1 VIETTPERES
11 WLEDRKTAIG
21 ASDAPPALG
30 ISPWKSKFALWS
42 EKCGLTEGDDLSESE
57 PAEFGIRLERPIAE
71 AFADRTG
78 RTVNLWQP
86 HNFIRDPERH
96 WLGCTPDA
104 VQESDRGE
112 GGVQIKT
119 ASAYKASEWADG
131 PPLIYQVQV
140 QTEMHVAGWDW
151 CSLVVLIG
159 GQKLRWFDIERNDRF
174 INEALL
180 PKLQEFWD
188 SVLTRT
194 PPEVDSSLA
203 TAKILAKLHPDDNGE
218 VLVLPDDADD
228 WAAKLAEA
236 KAAKKAAEEI
246 ESLYSNKL
254 RAAIA
259 DATYGVT
266 MGGTCFSWK
275 TQEASYKAQEARIV
289 KSRVLRTHKSLP
301 KT

>member
-1 VIETTPERES
+1 MSATTPEREA
-11 WLEDRKTAIG
+11 WLEHRRSSIG
-21 ASDAPPALG
+21 ASDAPAALG

-78 RTVNLWQP
+78 RVVNLWPQ
-86 HNFIRDPERH
+86 HNFVRDIERE
-96 WLGCTPDA
+96 WMGCTPDA
-104 VQESDRGE
+104 VQECERGE
-112 GGVQIKT
+112 GGLQIKT
-119 ASAYKASEWADG
+119 ASAFKASEWADG
-131 PPLIYQVQV
+131 PPLIYQVQC
-140 QTEMHVAGWDW
+140 QQEMHVMKWDW
-151 CSLVVLIG
+151 ETLVVLIG
-159 GQKLRWFDIERNDRF
+159 GQKLRWFDIDRNDRF

-180 PKLQEFWD
+180 PKLQEFWN

-203 TAKILAKLHPDDNGE
+203 TAKVLAKLHPLDSGE
-218 VLVLPDDADD
+218 VIGLPAEADD
-228 WAAKLAEA
+228 WAAKLTEA

-254 RAAIA
+254 RAAIG
-259 DATYGVT
+259 DATYGAT
-266 MGGTCFSWK
+266 MGGTYFSWK
-275 TQEASYKAQEARIV
+275 TQEANYKAQEARIV